1 MARLAA
7 QQQIRLGDSRSER
20 VFPVGRAC
28 GHNSFDGVPDRKETL
43 SLIDPLRLSVVSK
56 AIEASNHFV
65 DVVAKTPGP
74 RVDLDGTVIELVA
87 PYDLPTRV
95 FGKRNIGR
103 CIFENANVAA
113 FEGRLGKF
121 DALLCGSNW
130 NANILREQTGR
141 DAGVI
146 FEGID
151 PSLFCPGAR
160 SGIMDPDKF
169 YIFSGGK
176 VELRKGQDL
185 VLRAFKEFS
194 RRHDNAVL
202 VTAWHSPWPKISAG
216 FKGTLDAPL
225 ELDDKGLVNIKKWV
239 TDNGIDPSR
248 VIEIF
253 STPNQLMPTLLRE
266 IHVALQP
273 SRAEACTNLPA
284 MEAMACGVP
293 VIVGDNTGMKDLI
306 TEDNCV
312 ACPFRASF
320 RNASRITRQRD
331 GARAASMKLSRRW
344 RCSMSTSSV
353 AKRSARR
360 DPGGFTN
367 TAPGRSTPRSSRTSC
382 CPSISGAPV
391 PNRLCTGTRRALFQ
405 GLSPPCL
412 PRTGTFRCLYRRPIT
427 CTSRKAA
434 TASLASMRLRTIG
447 RNAAQSKE
455 AVGSVTIRI
464 RPSDFVSARNLQ
476 STEQLLRSQLLS
488 LASS

>member
-1 MARLAA
+1 MTRKAVWLGW
-7 QQQIRLGDSRSER
+7 QISSRSGWGILGLN
-20 VFPVGRAC
+20 VFFQWAVRADITPLMA
-28 GHNSFDGVPDRKETL
+28 FPIDKETL

-56 AIEASNHFV
+56 AIEASNEFV

-74 RVDLDGTVIELVA
+74 RVDLDGTVIELIA
-87 PYDLPTRV
+87 PYDLPTRI

-130 NANILREQTGR
+130 NADLLRKETGR
-141 DAGVI
+141 TVTVI

-312 ACPFRASF
+312 RLSVQGIVPQRKPNYSTAGWGESSVDEIVEALEMLYVD
-320 RNASRITRQRD
+320 RQRREAI
-331 GARAASMKLSRRW
+331 GAAGSRW
-344 RCSMSTSSV
+344 IHEH
-353 AKRSARR
+353 
-360 DPGGFTN
+360 
-367 TAPGRSTPRSSRTSC
+367 RTWQ
-382 CPSISGAPV
+382 IH
-391 PNRLCTGTRRALFQ
+391 
-405 GLSPPCL
+405 
-412 PRTGTFRCLYRRPIT
+412 
-427 CTSRKAA
+427 
-434 TASLASMRLRTIG
+434 
-447 RNAAQSKE
+447 AAQLK
-455 AVGSVTIRI
+455 
-464 RPSDFVSARNLQ
+464 DFV
-476 STEQLLRSQLLS
+476 LS
-488 LASS
+488 LD